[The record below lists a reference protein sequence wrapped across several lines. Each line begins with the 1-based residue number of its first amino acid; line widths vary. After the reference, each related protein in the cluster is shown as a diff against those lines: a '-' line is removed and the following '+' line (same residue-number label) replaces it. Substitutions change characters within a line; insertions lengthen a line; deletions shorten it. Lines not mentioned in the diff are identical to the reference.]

1 MATGKV
7 AEDLAGRILILAPS
21 GRDAPAVAEIIARAG
36 MAPQIFPDIE
46 ALCQT
51 MDGGA
56 GAVLVAE
63 EALDRQERIEAF
75 GRTLAAQP
83 AWSELPV
90 LLIAKASGRGPARSA
105 GERIGGYA
113 NVVMLERPL
122 RSATLI
128 SALQSAL
135 TARQRQYDIRDHLL
149 ERARQEAELRRL
161 NETLEQ
167 RVQERTREL
176 QKAMEDLQAAMQ
188 EREEAQR
195 ALAQAQKTEAIG
207 QLTGGIA
214 HDFNNLLMAITGG
227 LDMLERATDEKRREK
242 LISAMRQAAARGEA
256 LTRQLL
262 AFARRM
268 TLAPEPINL
277 RSLIDGMRI
286 LVDGALRGDITVE
299 IDMEPE
305 LWPVLADPG
314 QLELALLNL
323 AVNARDAM
331 LSGGVLTLAAHN
343 ETLDSSG
350 ASGLVGE
357 FVRIEVRDTGTG
369 IPSEILDRVFDPFFT
384 TKAVGKGTG
393 LGLSQVYG
401 FASQS
406 GGHVAVQSRPGEGA
420 TFVLH
425 LPRADVAQAET
436 RPLRT
441 GPPTERLAHGDRK
454 VLVVEDNDDVAELAM
469 EMMAAMG
476 FAVERVASAKE
487 ALAKL
492 ATDDRDVDL
501 VFSDVV
507 MPGGMNGVELAREL
521 RRLRPE
527 LPVLLTSGYS
537 DAVRELD
544 PEEGLPLIEK
554 PYRLETL
561 QKALRN
567 FVGLAAGTA

>member
-1 MATGKV
+1 MNSSGVELST
-7 AEDLAGRILILAPS
+7 LRIVILAPS
-21 GRDAPAVAEIIARAG
+21 GRDAPTVAEVIARGG
-36 MAPQIFPDIE
+36 MLPHTCSTLQ
-46 ALCQT
+46 ALCA
-51 MDGGA
+51 GIAEGA
-56 GAVLVAE
+56 GAILLAE
-63 EALDRQERIEAF
+63 EALNDPRSVERLH
-75 GRTLAAQP
+75 RTLTEQP

-90 LLIAKASGRGPARSA
+90 LLIAKTSGRGPTRPAA
-105 GERIGGYA
+105 ERIGDYR
-113 NVVMLERPL
+113 NIVVLERPL
-122 RSATLI
+122 RSASLI

-135 TARQRQYDIRDHLL
+135 TARRRQYEIRDHLL
-149 ERARQEAELRRL
+149 ERARQEAELRGL

-167 RVQERTREL
+167 RVKARTREL
-176 QKAMEDLQAAMQ
+176 QQALEELQKAMR

-207 QLTGGIA
+207 QLTGGVA
-214 HDFNNLLMAITGG
+214 HDFNNLLMVISGG
-227 LDMLERATDEKRREK
+227 LDMLERAADPERRRK
-242 LISAMRQAAARGEA
+242 LTAAMRQAVGRGEA

-268 TLAPEPINL
+268 TLAPEPVNL
-277 RSLIDGMRI
+277 QKLIDGMRI
-286 LVDGALRGDITVE
+286 LVGGALRGDIIVE
-299 IDMEPE
+299 VDLDPK
-305 LWPVLADPG
+305 LWPVLADSG

-331 LSGGVLTLAAHN
+331 PSGGVLTLAARN
-343 ETLDSSG
+343 ERLERAD
-350 ASGLVGE
+350 ANGE

-369 IPSEILDRVFDPFFT
+369 IPPGIIERIFDPFFT

-406 GGHVAVQSRPGEGA
+406 GGHVEVQSHVGQGA
-420 TFVLH
+420 TFILR
-425 LPRADVAQAET
+425 LPRATALAET
-436 RPLRT
+436 QPERT
-441 GPPTERLAHGDRK
+441 SAPNERLLHAGRK

-469 EMMAAMG
+469 EMMRTLG
-476 FAVERVASAKE
+476 FRVERVASARE

-492 ATDDRDVDL
+492 AADGRDVDL

-507 MPGGMNGVELAREL
+507 MPGGMNGVDLAREL
-521 RRLRPE
+521 KRLRPE

-544 PEEGLPLIEK
+544 PDEGLLLIEK

-561 QKALRN
+561 QGALRE
-567 FVGLAAGTA
+567 FAGFA

>member
-1 MATGKV
+1 MSNSVELST
-7 AEDLAGRILILAPS
+7 LRILILAPS
-21 GRDAPAVAEIIARAG
+21 GRDAPTVAEVIAKAG
-36 MAPQIFPDIE
+36 MLPHTCSTVE
-46 ALCQT
+46 ALCARIEE
-51 MDGGA
+51 GA
-56 GAVLVAE
+56 GAILLAE
-63 EALDRQERIEAF
+63 EALNEQQPLDRLH
-75 GRTLAAQP
+75 RTLVEQP
-83 AWSELPV
+83 AWSEIPV
-90 LLIAKASGRGPARSA
+90 LLIAKPAGRGPTRPAA
-105 GERIGGYA
+105 KWIGDYR
-113 NVVMLERPL
+113 NIVIFERPL
-122 RSATLI
+122 RSASLV

-135 TARQRQYDIRDHLL
+135 TARRRQYDIRDHLL
-149 ERARQEAELRRL
+149 ERGRQEAELRRL

-167 RVQERTREL
+167 RVEARTREL
-176 QKAMEDLQAAMQ
+176 QQALEELQKAMR

-214 HDFNNLLMAITGG
+214 HDFNNLLMVISGG
-227 LDMLERATDEKRREK
+227 LDMLERAAEPERRRK
-242 LISAMRQAAARGEA
+242 LITAMRQAAGRGEA

-268 TLAPEPINL
+268 TLAPEPVNL
-277 RSLIDGMRI
+277 QNLIEGMRI
-286 LVDGALRGDITVE
+286 LVGGALRGDIIVKM
-299 IDMEPE
+299 DLDPE

-331 LSGGVLTLAAHN
+331 PSGGVLTLAARN
-343 ETLDSSG
+343 ERLEGLG
-350 ASGLVGE
+350 AKGMKGE

-369 IPSEILDRVFDPFFT
+369 IPPDIIDRIFDPFFT

-406 GGHVAVQSRPGEGA
+406 GGHIEAENGAGPGA
-420 TFVLH
+420 TFILH
-425 LPRADVAQAET
+425 LPRAMTSAPDMQPECSRAPSEQFARGE
-436 RPLRT
+436 
-441 GPPTERLAHGDRK
+441 RK
-454 VLVVEDNDDVAELAM
+454 VLVVEDNDDVAELAI
-469 EMMAAMG
+469 EMLTTLG
-476 FAVERVASAKE
+476 FVVERVASARE

-492 ATDDRDVDL
+492 ATDGRDVDL

-507 MPGGMNGVELAREL
+507 MPGGMNGVDLAREL
-521 RRLRPE
+521 KKLRPE

-544 PEEGLPLIEK
+544 PGEGLPLVEK

-561 QKALRN
+561 QGALRE
-567 FVGLAAGTA
+567 FAGFA

>member
-1 MATGKV
+1 MMSSDVKRST
-7 AEDLAGRILILAPS
+7 LRILILAPS
-21 GRDAPAVAEIIARAG
+21 GRDAPTVADVITKAG
-36 MAPQIFPDIE
+36 MLPQTCPTLE
-46 ALCQT
+46 SLCVHIA
-51 MDGGA
+51 DGA
-56 GAVLVAE
+56 GAILVAE
-63 EALDRQERIEAF
+63 EALREQQTVDRLHSA
-75 GRTLAAQP
+75 LAEQP
-83 AWSELPV
+83 AWSEIPV
-90 LLIAKASGRGPARSA
+90 LLIAKAAGRGPTRPAA
-105 GERIGGYA
+105 ERIGDYR
-113 NVVMLERPL
+113 NIVMLERPL
-122 RSATLI
+122 RSASLI

-135 TARQRQYDIRDHLL
+135 TARRRQYEIRDHLL

-167 RVQERTREL
+167 RVEVRTREL
-176 QKAMEDLQAAMQ
+176 QQALEELQKAMH

-207 QLTGGIA
+207 QLTGGVA
-214 HDFNNLLMAITGG
+214 HDFNNLLMVISGG
-227 LDMLERATDEKRREK
+227 LDMIERSADPERRRK
-242 LISAMRQAAARGEA
+242 LITAMRQAAKRGEA

-286 LVDGALRGDITVE
+286 LVGGALRGDITVE
-299 IDMEPE
+299 VDLEPK

-331 LSGGVLTLAAHN
+331 PSGGVLTLAARN
-343 ETLDSSG
+343 ERLGESG
-350 ASGLVGE
+350 ANGTKGE

-369 IPSEILDRVFDPFFT
+369 IPPDIIDRIFDPFFT

-406 GGHVAVQSRPGEGA
+406 GGHIEVQSDLGQGA
-420 TFVLH
+420 TFILR
-425 LPRADVAQAET
+425 LPRATTTSAET
-436 RPLRT
+436 LPERSPAAS
-441 GPPTERLAHGDRK
+441 ERLSHGGRK

-469 EMMAAMG
+469 EMMTTLGFVVARAAN
-476 FAVERVASAKE
+476 ARE

-492 ATDDRDVDL
+492 ATNRGGVDL

-507 MPGGMNGVELAREL
+507 MPGGMNGVDLAREL
-521 RRLRPE
+521 KRLRPE

-537 DAVRELD
+537 DAFRELD
-544 PEEGLPLIEK
+544 PDEGLRLIEK

-561 QKALRN
+561 QSALRD
-567 FVGLAAGTA
+567 LAEFA

>member
-1 MATGKV
+1 MSSAVELST
-7 AEDLAGRILILAPS
+7 LRILILAPS
-21 GRDAPAVAEIIARAG
+21 GRDAPTVAEVIAKGG
-36 MAPQIFPDIE
+36 MVPHTCSTLE
-46 ALCQT
+46 ALCA
-51 MDGGA
+51 GIAEGA
-56 GAVLVAE
+56 GAILLAE
-63 EALDRQERIEAF
+63 EALNEQRPVERLHRA
-75 GRTLAAQP
+75 LAEQP

-90 LLIAKASGRGPARSA
+90 LLVAKTSGRGPARPA
-105 GERIGGYA
+105 AERIGDYR
-113 NVVMLERPL
+113 NIVMLERPL
-122 RSATLI
+122 RSASLI

-135 TARQRQYDIRDHLL
+135 TARRRQYEIRDHLL

-167 RVQERTREL
+167 RVEARTRELRQALEEL
-176 QKAMEDLQAAMQ
+176 QKAMR
-188 EREEAQR
+188 EREEAQC

-207 QLTGGIA
+207 QLTGGVA
-214 HDFNNLLMAITGG
+214 HDFNNLLMVISGG
-227 LDMLERATDEKRREK
+227 LDMLERSADPERRRK
-242 LISAMRQAAARGEA
+242 LITAMRQAAGRGEA

-286 LVDGALRGDITVE
+286 LVGGALRGDITV
-299 IDMEPE
+299 DVDLDPK

-331 LSGGVLTLAAHN
+331 PSGGALTLAARN
-343 ETLDSSG
+343 ERLKGVG
-350 ASGLVGE
+350 ANGTTDE
-357 FVRIEVRDTGTG
+357 FVRIEVRDTGSG
-369 IPSEILDRVFDPFFT
+369 IPPDIIDRIFDPFFT
-384 TKAVGKGTG
+384 TKPVGKGTG

-401 FASQS
+401 FATQS
-406 GGHVAVQSRPGEGA
+406 GGHIEVRSAAGLGA
-420 TFVLH
+420 TFILR
-425 LPRADVAQAET
+425 LPRATTASAET
-436 RPLRT
+436 QPERSPASD
-441 GPPTERLAHGDRK
+441 ERLGPGGRK

-469 EMMAAMG
+469 EMMTTLG
-476 FAVERVASAKE
+476 FVVERVANARE

-492 ATDDRDVDL
+492 AADGRDVDL

-507 MPGGMNGVELAREL
+507 MPGGMNGVDLAREL
-521 RRLRPE
+521 KRLRPE

-544 PEEGLPLIEK
+544 PDEGLPLIEK

-561 QKALRN
+561 QGALREFAN
-567 FVGLAAGTA
+567 FA

>member
-1 MATGKV
+1 MATGRIADEV
-7 AEDLAGRILILAPS
+7 AGRILILAPS
-21 GRDAPAVAEIIARAG
+21 GRDAAAVAEIIARAG
-36 MAPQIFPDIE
+36 MAPEIFPDIE
-46 ALCQT
+46 VLCRAI
-51 MDGGA
+51 DDSA

-63 EALDRQERIEAF
+63 EALDRQRRIEVF
-75 GRTLAAQP
+75 GQALAAQP
-83 AWSELPV
+83 AWSELPI
-90 LLIAKASGRGPARSA
+90 LLIAKAGGRGPTRSA
-105 GERIGGYA
+105 AERIGGYTS
-113 NVVMLERPL
+113 VVMLERPL
-122 RSATLI
+122 RSATLV

-135 TARQRQYDIRDHLL
+135 TARRRQYDIRDHLS
-149 ERARQEAELRRL
+149 ERARYETELRRL
-161 NETLEQ
+161 NEMLEQ

-176 QKAMEDLQAAMQ
+176 RKAMEDLQAAMQ

-195 ALAQAQKTEAIG
+195 ALTQAQKTEAIG

-214 HDFNNLLMAITGG
+214 HDFNNLLMAISGG
-227 LDMLERATDEKRREK
+227 LDLLERAKDGDRREK
-242 LISAMRQAAARGEA
+242 LISAMRRATARGEA

-268 TLAPEPINL
+268 TLAPEPIDLQN
-277 RSLIDGMRI
+277 LIDGMRI
-286 LVDGALRGDITVE
+286 LVDGALRGNITVE
-299 IDMEPE
+299 IDIEPG
-305 LWPVLADPG
+305 LRPVLADPG

-331 LSGGVLTLAAHN
+331 PSGGVLTLAARN
-343 ETLDSSG
+343 EMLDGSA

-369 IPSEILDRVFDPFFT
+369 IPPEILHRVFDPFFT

-393 LGLSQVYG
+393 LGLSQVFG
-401 FASQS
+401 FVSQS
-406 GGHVAVQSRPGEGA
+406 GGHVEVQSRPGEGA

-425 LPRADVAQAET
+425 LPRAEAMEAET

-441 GPPTERLAHGDRK
+441 GYAAERLAQGDRK
-454 VLVVEDNDDVAELAM
+454 VLVVEDNDEVAELAM
-469 EMMAAMG
+469 EMMATMG
-476 FAVERVASAKE
+476 FAVERVAGAKE

-492 ATDDRDVDL
+492 TGDGRDVDL

-537 DAVRELD
+537 DAARELD
-544 PEEGLPLIEK
+544 PKDGLPLIEK
-554 PYRLETL
+554 PYGLETL

>member
-1 MATGKV
+1 MTSSC
-7 AEDLAGRILILAPS
+7 AEPAALRVLILAPS
-21 GRDAPAVAEIIARAG
+21 GRDAPTVAEVIAKAG
-36 MAPQIFPDIE
+36 MLPHTCSTVDV
-46 ALCQT
+46 LCAGIR
-51 MDGGA
+51 GGA
-56 GAVLVAE
+56 GAILVAE
-63 EALDRQERIEAF
+63 EALNEQKGVELFRQA
-75 GRTLAAQP
+75 LAGQP

-90 LLIAKASGRGPARSA
+90 LLIAKAGGHGSRRPTV
-105 GERIGGYA
+105 ERVDGYR
-113 NVVMLERPL
+113 NIIMLERPL
-122 RSATLI
+122 RSVSLI

-135 TARQRQYDIRDHLL
+135 MARRRQYDIRDHLV

-167 RVQERTREL
+167 RVAARTREL
-176 QKAMEDLQAAMQ
+176 QHALEDLQKASR
-188 EREEAQR
+188 EREEAQL

-214 HDFNNLLMAITGG
+214 HDFNNLLMIIAGG
-227 LDMLERATDEKRREK
+227 LDMLEKAANPERRQK
-242 LISAMRQAAARGEA
+242 LIAAMRQAADRGAA

-268 TLAPEPINL
+268 TLAPEPVNL

-286 LVDGALRGDITVE
+286 LVGGALRGDITVE
-299 IDMEPE
+299 VELEPD

-331 LSGGVLTLAAHN
+331 PSGGLLTLAARN
-343 ETLDSSG
+343 EQADGTG
-350 ASGLVGE
+350 ASGLRGE
-357 FVRIEVRDTGTG
+357 YVRIEVRDTGTG
-369 IPSEILDRVFDPFFT
+369 IPPDIIERVFDPFFT

-393 LGLSQVYG
+393 LGLSQVHG

-406 GGHVAVQSRPGEGA
+406 GGHIEVQSGVGRGA
-420 TFVLH
+420 TFILR
-425 LPRADVAQAET
+425 LPRATTVSAET
-436 RPLRT
+436 QPERS
-441 GPPTERLAHGDRK
+441 PPPSERLAHGRRK
-454 VLVVEDNDDVAELAM
+454 VLIVEDNDDVAELAI
-469 EMMAAMG
+469 EMMSTLG
-476 FAVERVASAKE
+476 FIVERVANARE

-492 ATDDRDVDL
+492 AADGRDVDL

-507 MPGGMNGVELAREL
+507 MPGGISGVDLAREL

-537 DAVRELD
+537 DSVRELEAD
-544 PEEGLPLIEK
+544 EGLRLIEK

-561 QKALRN
+561 QSALCE
-567 FVGLAAGTA
+567 FAGFA

>member
-1 MATGKV
+1 MSSGVELST
-7 AEDLAGRILILAPS
+7 LRILILAPS
-21 GRDAPAVAEIIARAG
+21 GRDAPTVAEVIGKGG
-36 MAPQIFPDIE
+36 MLPHTCPTLE
-46 ALCQT
+46 ALCA
-51 MDGGA
+51 GIAEGA
-56 GAVLVAE
+56 GAILLAE
-63 EALDRQERIEAF
+63 EALNEQRPVERLH
-75 GRTLAAQP
+75 RTLAEQP

-90 LLIAKASGRGPARSA
+90 LLIAKTSGRGPTRPAA
-105 GERIGGYA
+105 ERIGDYR
-113 NVVMLERPL
+113 NIVVLERPL
-122 RSATLI
+122 RSASLI

-135 TARQRQYDIRDHLL
+135 TARRRQYEIQDHLL

-167 RVQERTREL
+167 RVEARTREL
-176 QKAMEDLQAAMQ
+176 QGALEELQKAMR

-195 ALAQAQKTEAIG
+195 ALAEAQKTEAIG
-207 QLTGGIA
+207 QLTGGVA
-214 HDFNNLLMAITGG
+214 HDFNNLLMVIAGG
-227 LDMLERATDEKRREK
+227 LDMLERAADPERRRK
-242 LISAMRQAAARGEA
+242 LITAMRQAVGRGEA

-268 TLAPEPINL
+268 TLAPEPVNL

-286 LVDGALRGDITVE
+286 LVGGALRGDITVE
-299 IDMEPE
+299 VDLDPE

-331 LSGGVLTLAAHN
+331 PSGGVLTLAARN
-343 ETLDSSG
+343 ERLEG
-350 ASGLVGE
+350 AGANGIKGE

-369 IPSEILDRVFDPFFT
+369 IPADIIDRIFDPFFT

-401 FASQS
+401 FTSQS
-406 GGHVAVQSRPGEGA
+406 GGHMEVRSDVGQGA
-420 TFVLH
+420 TFILR
-425 LPRADVAQAET
+425 LPRATTALAET
-436 RPLRT
+436 QPERSPA
-441 GPPTERLAHGDRK
+441 PSERLAHGERK

-469 EMMAAMG
+469 EMMTTLG
-476 FAVERVASAKE
+476 FVVERVTNARE

-492 ATDDRDVDL
+492 SADGRDVDL

-507 MPGGMNGVELAREL
+507 MPGGMNGVDLAREL
-521 RRLRPE
+521 KRLRPE

-544 PEEGLPLIEK
+544 PDEGLPLIHK
-554 PYRLETL
+554 PYHLETL
-561 QKALRN
+561 QGALRD
-567 FVGLAAGTA
+567 FADFA

>member
-1 MATGKV
+1 MMNSGIERPT
-7 AEDLAGRILILAPS
+7 LRILILAPS
-21 GRDAPAVAEIIARAG
+21 GRDAPTVADVIAKASMHPHTCATLESLCVEIA
-36 MAPQIFPDIE
+36 E
-46 ALCQT
+46 
-51 MDGGA
+51 GA
-56 GAVLVAE
+56 GAILLAE
-63 EALDRQERIEAF
+63 EALKEQDAIDRF
-75 GRTLAAQP
+75 HRTLGKQS

-90 LLIAKASGRGPARSA
+90 LLIAKANGRGPTRLAA
-105 GERIGGYA
+105 ERIGDYR
-113 NVVMLERPL
+113 NIVMLERPL
-122 RSATLI
+122 RSASLI

-135 TARQRQYDIRDHLL
+135 TARRRQYEIRDHLL

-167 RVQERTREL
+167 RVQARTREVQEALQEL
-176 QKAMEDLQAAMQ
+176 QKAMR

-214 HDFNNLLMAITGG
+214 HDFNNLLMVISGG
-227 LDMLERATDEKRREK
+227 LDMLERSADLERRRK
-242 LISAMRQAAARGEA
+242 LITAMRQAAGRGEA

-268 TLAPEPINL
+268 TLAPEPVNL
-277 RSLIDGMRI
+277 RNLIDGMRI
-286 LVDGALRGDITVE
+286 LVGGALRGDITVE
-299 IDMEPE
+299 VDLDPQ

-331 LSGGVLTLAAHN
+331 PSGGVLTLAASN
-343 ETLDSSG
+343 ERLDGSRANG
-350 ASGLVGE
+350 AQGE

-369 IPSEILDRVFDPFFT
+369 IPPEIIDRIFDPFFT
-384 TKAVGKGTG
+384 TKTVDKGTG

-406 GGHVAVQSRPGEGA
+406 GGHIEVRSRVGQGT
-420 TFVLH
+420 TFILH
-425 LPRADVAQAET
+425 LPRAATALAET
-436 RPLRT
+436 QPEQSSA
-441 GPPTERLAHGDRK
+441 PSDRLAQDGRK

-469 EMMAAMG
+469 EMMTTLG
-476 FAVERVASAKE
+476 FVVERVANARE

-492 ATDDRDVDL
+492 AADGRDVDL

-507 MPGGMNGVELAREL
+507 MPGGMNGVDLAREL
-521 RRLRPE
+521 KRLRPG

-544 PEEGLPLIEK
+544 PSEGLPLIAK

-561 QKALRN
+561 QGALRE
-567 FVGLAAGTA
+567 FAGFA